1 MSKLAFPVQRTYYWY
16 EFTIHIRTLTH
27 SQAIKNDNDD
37 ISHKW
42 ASQTTKIT
50 QTVHNRI
57 HDSGQDHIPCVQ
69 SRRMHYCCVVVYNF
83 LILSS
88 KPKQQDSWLSNSVA
102 VDCNTWSLFFPK
114 IRYFFLDMHALCRP
128 TTRLILLWFAFLIVY
143 SKPNLPNH
151 AWWQSVTSVLACL
164 IRPHNDINAH
174 VQKHDLI
181 KNHVVEDYQLLTLM

>member
-1 MSKLAFPVQRTYYWY
+1 MWPKNMDVSKIWELFPHFLFCLFVDSEPPYPCVLCLDRYWCRNLKISFPLAMDLLLAW
-16 EFTIHIRTLTH
+16 IHYAHLRTLTH
-27 SQAIKNDNDD
+27 SQSIQGIIKSPMSLTVAIKNDNDD

-88 KPKQQDSWLSNSVA
+88 KPKQQDSWLSNLIA
-102 VDCNTWSLFFPK
+102 VDFNTLLLFFPK
-114 IRYFFLDMHALCRP
+114 IRYFFWTC
-128 TTRLILLWFAFLIVY
+128 TRYLGLLQ
-143 SKPNLPNH
+143 H
-151 AWWQSVTSVLACL
+151 
-164 IRPHNDINAH
+164 
-174 VQKHDLI
+174 
-181 KNHVVEDYQLLTLM
+181 